1 MKKIQKIFYLVFVF
15 VALFTIVACRNKN
28 KGSVKEYTYNYDI
41 SYSEEGYNLE
51 QLIAQIESANNVS
64 FNGASFNIV
73 NNNSEVVECIDG
85 NLTTKNTGVS
95 QLVLTNEG
103 NKITVNV
110 NVKPTMNVLA
120 SYEMKQ
126 GNSQS
131 ISVKFKPESA
141 KESYEITSSNPDVVA
156 VGNKNII
163 RAVSTG
169 VAEITV
175 TSASGLV
182 EKFEITVDEII
193 YKITYEVNDEN
204 LEFMV
209 PSFEELPKEYKSSE
223 LPLKLPVIERPG
235 YAFFGW
241 QINPIGEDFTIE
253 NLVTSVPA
261 NTKGNI
267 TVRPIVLRSRL
278 ELRLGETSVIKPNES
293 IKIFSEVFNVPA
305 DKQEIVW
312 ESKNDHIATVDK
324 EGNVTGVSDGIAE
337 IFAYLKDMPDVNM
350 TVYVSV
356 DANLNNHSTLLD
368 YLQSI
373 AIEEIVT
380 KRITV
385 IAYQGNYTTYMY
397 SGVSLFL
404 FEDLKIVEQITSASM
419 SNRPGDIYEK
429 HYVTVHDTAS
439 GAEGANAKS
448 HANYV
453 NEGGGGTSWHYS
465 VGNDGIYHQIPDN
478 ERAFHAGDGTRPYKL
493 TASGV
498 KGTNKYPEVTI
509 SADGYYELD
518 GQKTK
523 VKAPTKEVGGKTVN
537 TTTEDI
543 NDFGIRV
550 VLQDGEYYI
559 GVTYFND
566 TYDKISNGGGNCNA
580 IGIEMCVNKGSDIFY
595 TWQKN
600 AKLVAKLLYDNSLTI
615 DDVKPHHFFS
625 GKDCPA
631 SMLHAEMWDMFIDM
645 VEVEYKIRTEYA
657 GYKISI
663 TSSDPSFVG
672 NNGKVLKQAPLSRSV
687 SYTITVEKDGISE
700 SITLSTVI
708 PGRLSLTNN

>member
-28 KGSVKEYTYNYDI
+28 KKTVKEYSYNYDI
-41 SYSEEGYNLE
+41 SFSDEGYSLE

-64 FNGASFNIV
+64 FNGASFDV
-73 NNNSEVVECIDG
+73 SNSNAEVVEYANG
-85 NLTTKNTGVS
+85 SFVTKNTGAS
-95 QLVLTNEG
+95 QVVLTNEG
-103 NKITVNV
+103 NKITVNI
-110 NVKPTMNVLA
+110 NIKPSMIVLA

-131 ISVKFKPESA
+131 VSVKFKPESA
-141 KESYEITSSNPDVVA
+141 KESYEITSSNPDVVSA
-156 VGNKNII
+156 GNKNII
-163 RAVSTG
+163 RALSAGT
-169 VAEITV
+169 AEITV
-175 TSASGLV
+175 TSASGLT
-182 EKFEITVDEII
+182 EKFEVTVDEVI
-193 YKITYEVNDEN
+193 YKITYEVSDDN
-204 LEFMV
+204 LEYMV
-209 PSFEELPKEYKSSE
+209 PSFDELPKEYKASD
-223 LPLKLPVIERPG
+223 LPIKLPVIERPG

-241 QINPIGEDFTIE
+241 QINPIGEDYTIE
-253 NLVTSVPA
+253 NLVSSVPV

-267 TVRPIVLRSRL
+267 TLRPIVLRSRL
-278 ELRLGETSVIKPNES
+278 ELRLEDTSVIKPNES
-293 IKIFSEVFNVPA
+293 VNILHEVFNVPE

-312 ESKNDHIATVDK
+312 ESKNDHIATVDQNGK
-324 EGNVTGVSDGIAE
+324 VTGMSDGIAE
-337 IFAYLKDMPDVNM
+337 IVAYLKDMPDVNM
-350 TVYVSV
+350 TIFVSV
-356 DANLNNHSTLLD
+356 DGNLNNHSTLLD

-397 SGVSLFL
+397 SGVSLYL
-404 FEDLKIVEQITSASM
+404 FEDLKIIEQMTSANM

-429 HYVTVHDTAS
+429 HYITVHDTAS
-439 GAEGANAKS
+439 GAESANAKS

-453 NEGGGGTSWHYS
+453 NQGGGGTSWHYS

-498 KGTNKYPEVTI
+498 KGSNKYPEVTI

-518 GQKTK
+518 GQKSK

-600 AKLVAKLLYDNSLTI
+600 AKLVAKLLYDNNLTI

-631 SMLHAEMWDMFIDM
+631 TMLHAEMWDMFIDM
-645 VEVEYKIRTEYA
+645 VEVEYKIRSEYA

-663 TSSDPSFVG
+663 SSNDPSFVG

-700 SITLSTVI
+700 SVTLSTVI
-708 PGRLSLTNN
+708 PGRLSLQ